1 MEIIQGVLNGFQ
13 VAFQPINLL
22 YCFIGVFIGTLVGV
36 LPGLGP
42 AAAIALLLPSTFA
55 LSPVSSIIM
64 LAGIY
69 YGAMY
74 GGSTTSILVNI
85 PGEAASVIT
94 CLDGHAMARQGRA
107 GPALGIAA
115 FSSFIA
121 GTLSILILTFL
132 APLLVKVALSFGPPE
147 YFALMVL
154 GTTLVT
160 YFSQGSMVKAIMM
173 ALVGVLVGSVGVD
186 TISGRTRFT
195 FGIQTL
201 MDGLGLIPVIMGL
214 FGISEV
220 LLNLEQLARERAI
233 YAARIGGLL
242 PNREEWKRSALPIV
256 RGSLLGFF
264 LGILPGAGAIIAS
277 FAAYATEKRVSKHPE
292 KFGSGVIEG
301 VAGPEAANNAAAG
314 GAFIPLLTLG
324 IPANPVMAILLGAL
338 MIHGLQPGP
347 LLMMRAPDL
356 FWGTIV
362 SMYIGNAML
371 LVLNL
376 PLIGIWTRLLRVPY
390 VVLFPFILLF
400 CLIGSYSVSNNVGDG
415 VVMLAFGIL
424 GYLLRKFD
432 YEAAPLILA
441 MVIGPMM
448 EEALRQ
454 SLILS
459 AGSFTIFIER
469 PISASFIVIAAILLM
484 LPLLSR
490 RRRLAQP
497 WTSEVVEAAIVESG
511 RSQRKDI

>member
-1 MEIIQGVLNGFQ
+1 MEIAQGILIGFQ

-55 LSPVSSIIM
+55 LTPVASIIM

-85 PGEAASVIT
+85 PGEAASVVT

-115 FSSFIA
+115 FGSFIA
-121 GTLSILILTFL
+121 GTLSIVVLTLL
-132 APLLVKVALSFGPPE
+132 APLLVKVTLSFGPPE
-147 YFALMVL
+147 YFSLMVL

-160 YFSQGSMVKAIMM
+160 YFTQGSMVKALMM
-173 ALVGVLVGSVGVD
+173 ALVGVLLGSVGVD
-186 TISGRTRFT
+186 SISGRYRFT

-201 MDGLGLIPVIMGL
+201 MDGVGLVPVIMGL
-214 FGISEV
+214 FGVSEV
-220 LLNLEQLARERAI
+220 LLNLEHLASQRAV
-233 YAARIGGLL
+233 YAEPTGGLL
-242 PNREEWKRSALPIV
+242 PNQEDWRRSAMPIA

-277 FAAYATEKRVSKHPE
+277 LVSYATEKRFSKHPE
-292 KFGSGVIEG
+292 QFGQGAIEG

-347 LLMMRAPDL
+347 LLMQRAPDL
-356 FWGTIV
+356 FWGTIA

-390 VVLFPFILLF
+390 ALLFPFILLF
-400 CLIGSYSVSNNVGDG
+400 CLIGSYSVGNNVGDG
-415 VVMLAFGIL
+415 IVMWAFGVL
-424 GYLLRKFD
+424 GYLLKKFD

-459 AGSFTIFIER
+459 AGSFATFVER
-469 PISASFIVIAAILLM
+469 PISAGFILAAAILLV
-484 LPLLSR
+484 LPLFTR
-490 RRRLAQP
+490 RSA
-497 WTSEVVEAAIVESG
+497 VAKA
-511 RSQRKDI
+511 